1 MAVDSVGSRMM
12 NRLTSFIAACLL
24 ATMGCGDAL
33 DSAEVLHVSFV
44 KLPVRP
50 LGDSVLCCVPIL
62 NRANCDIR
70 IHGIRPACGCI
81 SVVESPKLIAP
92 NSCESIVFEVSIL
105 ASATKNT
112 EVVIYSGT
120 KTLQATKIVF
130 CIPGG
135 HGQVDRP
142 VVPIP
147 DAFFTEKSK

>member
-1 MAVDSVGSRMM
+1 MINGLA
-12 NRLTSFIAACLL
+12 SFIAACLL
-24 ATMGCGDAL
+24 ATTGCGDAP
-33 DSAEVLHVSFV
+33 DSPGVLHVSFV
-44 KLPVRP
+44 KLPERP

-62 NRANCDIR
+62 NRTNTITKV
-70 IHGIRPACGCI
+70 HGIQPACGCI
-81 SVVESPKLIAP
+81 SILESPKLIAP